1 MPICTSAPLLGVL
14 LCKVISHVEIIETNK
29 QTVVDECVCDAF
41 RLHGST
47 HPSHPFRR
55 AVLRAED
62 CRMDILPALDQLKH
76 EAYLLVAWY
85 ILVCNEDCAQTIEE
99 GIEIILLTQF
109 MHMA

>member
-1 MPICTSAPLLGVL
+1 MPICTSAPLFEVL

-29 QTVVDECVCDAF
+29 QTVVDEFVCDAF

-62 CRMDILPALDQLKH
+62 CRMDILPALDQL
-76 EAYLLVAWY
+76 LV
-85 ILVCNEDCAQTIEE
+85 
-99 GIEIILLTQF
+99 
-109 MHMA
+109 

>member
-1 MPICTSAPLLGVL
+1 MPICTLAPLLGVL

-29 QTVVDECVCDAF
+29 QAVVDEFVCDAF

-47 HPSHPFRR
+47 HPSHPLRR

-76 EAYLLVAWY
+76 EAYLLVSWH
-85 ILVCNEDCAQTIEE
+85 ILQPFIDDEHIIAGEAPEE
-99 GIEIILLTQF
+99 A
-109 MHMA
+109 HPRAVVS